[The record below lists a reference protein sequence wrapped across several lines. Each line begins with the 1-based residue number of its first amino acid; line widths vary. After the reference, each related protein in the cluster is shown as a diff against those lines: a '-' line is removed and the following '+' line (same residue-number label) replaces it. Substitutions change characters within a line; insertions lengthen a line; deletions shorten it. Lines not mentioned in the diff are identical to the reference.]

1 MATILTERPD
11 YFGESTK
18 VSYGHTVVKALK
30 RTGDFLITFSP
41 ISWILF
47 FGLIAILINWLGS

>member
-1 MATILTERPD
+1 MGMILTERPD

-18 VSYGHTVVKALK
+18 VSYGHTALKALK

-47 FGLIAILINWLGS
+47 FGLLAILIKLLC

>member
-1 MATILTERPD
+1 MSMLLTERTK
-11 YFGESTK
+11 YYGETGRVSSSSGIVK
-18 VSYGHTVVKALK
+18 VLK

-47 FGLIAILINWLGS
+47 FGLLAILIKWLS